1 MTNAEVD
8 LIRRDLSGMI
18 LGRVLEAGDPG
29 YSDSLSIDNGRVSLR
44 PFLVARPTNTDD
56 VSKIVAY
63 CHDRGVPMTTKAG
76 GHSAAGYCLNG
87 EGVVLDLGDINAIQ
101 LLKDDGSELTD
112 ATRLE
117 EGTRLSVGAGARWIS
132 VYDFLRDRQSPYT
145 VIGGGCAGVGVAGFT
160 LGGGYSF
167 ISRSFGLGCDNVR
180 GMEFVSTCGNV
191 FELNDDLFD
200 KNSKKV
206 DPDKREL
213 FRALRGAGGGNF
225 GVVTT
230 IDLHLMKTN
239 VPRPTM
245 GQIDFPF
252 YRIDETLAFYNE
264 WVATLPKEMA
274 VYGMMRNF
282 PNQRLGGNPS
292 LGLRFTPVFNGPFS
306 EAVEL
311 LRPLLALKP
320 NDIELYTMTLPEW
333 EDFVGTSTQVRGHS
347 AYIRSLVLGSGTL
360 NQDVAKICKQFMGR
374 AVSTDSYIV
383 WTHTGGAISRHG
395 SDTSSY
401 AHRDG
406 AFTFEL
412 KSEWDSAQPLQA
424 RPNIEWAVDFF
435 DALGEHAQGAY
446 INYIDP
452 LLVDWQKMYY
462 RNEYDRLLAVQQ
474 RWNADGWLQFQQGI
488 GSPYHATP
496 RKIPRKDPVDL
507 SPLTRTI
514 LLAKGGS

>member
-1 MTNAEVD
+1 MTNAEVN
-8 LIRRDLSGMI
+8 LVRRDLTGMVI
-18 LGRVLEAGDPG
+18 GRVLEAGDQG
-29 YSDSLSIDNGRVSLR
+29 YSDALSIDNGRVTLK
-44 PFLVARPTNTDD
+44 PFLVAKAANTDD

-87 EGVVLDLGDINAIQ
+87 EGVVLDLGDINDIQ
-101 LLKDDGSELTD
+101 LLDRDGKPLKD
-112 ATRLE
+112 ATKID
-117 EGTRLSVGAGARWIS
+117 EGTQLSVGAGTRWIN

-167 ISRSFGLGCDNVR
+167 ISRSYGLGCDNVS

-191 FELNDDLFD
+191 IELNHEVF
-200 KNSKKV
+200 KQKKP
-206 DPDKREL
+206 DADKRDL

-225 GVVTT
+225 GVVTR
-230 IDLHLMKTN
+230 IDLQLQKTRA
-239 VPRPTM
+239 PRPTM

-252 YRIDETLAFYNE
+252 YRIDKILPFYNE

-282 PNQRLGGNPS
+282 PNQRRGGKPT
-292 LGLRFTPVFNGPFS
+292 LTLRFTPVFNGEFC
-306 EAVEL
+306 EAIDL
-311 LRPLLALKP
+311 LKPLLALKP
-320 NDIELYTMTLPEW
+320 DDVAFYTMTLPEW

-347 AYIRSLVLGSGTL
+347 GYIRSLVLGPGTL
-360 NQDVAKICKQFMGR
+360 KRGVVEVCKHFMGR
-374 AVSTDSYIV
+374 AVSPDSYIV
-383 WTHTGGAISRHG
+383 WTHTGGEISAHR
-395 SDTSSY
+395 SDSSSY

-406 AFTFEL
+406 AFTFEV
-412 KSEWDSAQPLQA
+412 KSEWDSVQPLQA

-452 LLVDWQKMYY
+452 LLVDWKKMYY
-462 RNEYDRLLAVQQ
+462 RNEYDNLLAVQQ
-474 RWNADGWLQFQQGI
+474 RWNADRWLQFQQSI
-488 GSPYHATP
+488 GSDYRTAP
-496 RKIPRKDPVDL
+496 RKNPRKDPVDL
-507 SPLTRTI
+507 SPLTQTI
-514 LLAKGGS
+514 AAKGDS